1 MSRLSWAKI
10 ARREAVSEGGKKD
23 PTVGRRDDL
32 PWVAET
38 TYSRFFSPPPRA
50 RMTSALERGR
60 PRCHKMRILAHAL
73 LVV

>member
-1 MSRLSWAKI
+1 M
-10 ARREAVSEGGKKD
+10 GKKGPYGRSSKK
-23 PTVGRRDDL
+23 PTVGRDDDL

-60 PRCHKMRILAHAL
+60 TRCHKMRILAHAL
-73 LVV
+73 LVVQQAKY